1 MNQIPPLPAVRR
13 RKGNSRPT
21 ADKGGA
27 SVHNRPIPS
36 GPAAGARSAPGAAPS
51 AKSLATRQRIRKAFL
66 TLLRRMPIH
75 AISVK
80 ELCAMAGV
88 SRGTFYAHYEDVY
101 DLLHR
106 IEDEMTAEIAAA
118 LVPLMDAINEEA
130 PVIISTRIFEIL
142 KDNSDLCTVT
152 LSEYGD
158 KDFAERLIAMG
169 RDKCI
174 ELYRTYFQ
182 DVPPEAVDY
191 YYAFVSSGILGL
203 LRRWLEDGTAASPE
217 SIAQLA
223 EGIMLYGIGTFRQAP
238 PKVL

>member
-1 MNQIPPLPAVRR
+1 MYSNAVSVRPFGRPASKEVHPVSNSQVPDHPVPSTDSPSSRSAATRR
-13 RKGNSRPT
+13 R
-21 ADKGGA
+21 
-27 SVHNRPIPS
+27 
-36 GPAAGARSAPGAAPS
+36 
-51 AKSLATRQRIRKAFL
+51 IRTAFL

-80 ELCAMAGV
+80 ELCALGGV

-106 IEDEMTAEIAAA
+106 IEDEMTGEIAAA
-118 LVPLMDAINEEA
+118 LEPIMSTLNRDN
-130 PVIISTRIFEIL
+130 PVNLSARIFQIL

-158 KDFAERLIAMG
+158 KDFAERLIGMG

-174 ELYRTYFQ
+174 ELYRSYFQ
-182 DVPPEAVDY
+182 NVPPEAVDY

-217 SIAQLA
+217 SIARLA
-223 EGIMLYGIGTFRQAP
+223 EGIMLYGIGTFRQMP
-238 PKVL
+238 PDLPQDMP